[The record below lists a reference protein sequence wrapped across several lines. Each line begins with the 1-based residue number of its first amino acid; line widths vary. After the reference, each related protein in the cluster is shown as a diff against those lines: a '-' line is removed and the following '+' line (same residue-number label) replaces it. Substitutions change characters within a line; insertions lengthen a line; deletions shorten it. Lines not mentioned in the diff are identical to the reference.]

1 MLTIASWNVNSL
13 RVRLPHLTQWLGEL
27 KPDAVMLQ
35 ETKTRDEDFP
45 VAALGHAG
53 YQCVYCGEKTYNG
66 VAILSKAPVEA
77 ACLEFA
83 GFPAFPARQQRI
95 IAATLGD
102 IRLINVYVPNG
113 EAVGSAKY
121 EYKLAWLSAL
131 RELVVQELTR
141 FPKLIVA
148 GDFNIAPDD
157 RDVHDPAA
165 WHERILC
172 STAER
177 AALRNIMECGLQ
189 DSLRTITQESGLYS
203 WWDYRAAGFRRNL
216 GLRIDL
222 LLVSS
227 ALAPQLRTSAIDKAP
242 RAWERP
248 SDHAPVY
255 IEVNS

>member
-13 RVRLPHLTQWLGEL
+13 RVRLPHLIQWLDER

-45 VAALGHAG
+45 VAALEQAG
-53 YQCVYCGEKTYNG
+53 YQSVYCGEKTYNG
-66 VAILSKAPVEA
+66 VAILSKAPVQA
-77 ACLEFA
+77 ACVEFA
-83 GFPAFPARQQRI
+83 GFPGFPARQQRI

-121 EYKLAWLSAL
+121 EYKLAWLGAL
-131 RELVVQELTR
+131 RAFIGEELAR
-141 FPKLIVA
+141 FPKLVIA
-148 GDFNIAPDD
+148 GDFNIAPDN

-172 STAER
+172 SNAER
-177 AALRNIMECGLQ
+177 AALRSIMECGLQ
-189 DSLRTITQESGLYS
+189 DSLRTVTQDSGLYS

-227 ALAPQLRTSAIDKAP
+227 ALAPQLHTSVIDKTP

-255 IEVNS
+255 IEINS